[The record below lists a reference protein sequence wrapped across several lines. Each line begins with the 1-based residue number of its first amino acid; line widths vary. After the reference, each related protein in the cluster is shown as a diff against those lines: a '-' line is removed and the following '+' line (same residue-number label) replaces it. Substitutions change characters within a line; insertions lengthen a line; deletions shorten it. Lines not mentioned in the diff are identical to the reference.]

1 MNKKLSEEDVKYRY
15 ITVALEKAG
24 WRKENIS
31 MEYFTDGQILVEGNV
46 VRRGNKMSCEETA
59 VSMAMRNA

>member
-46 VRRGNKMSCEETA
+46 VRRGNKKEWTIFYAKPEDF
-59 VSMAMRNA
+59 R